1 MNRTIV
7 VGDVHGCYFEL
18 RALLDEIGLRPSDRL
33 IFVGDLVAKG
43 PANREV
49 LDFIRQR
56 RNSQSVLGNNEWL
69 LLGFFHG
76 RAVDLKP
83 AHLRVIAEMGAGLSS
98 YMEWISGFP
107 RYIDLDDFLVVHAG
121 VRPGVPM
128 EKQTIEDLTR
138 LRTLGG
144 GGDGTPWFEK
154 YRGAK
159 AVVFGHRVFDAP
171 LLKEKAM
178 GIETG
183 CVFRRSPTGVVL

>member
-1 MNRTIV
+1 
-7 VGDVHGCYFEL
+7 
-18 RALLDEIGLRPSDRL
+18 
-33 IFVGDLVAKG
+33 
-43 PANREV
+43 
-49 LDFIRQR
+49 
-56 RNSQSVLGNNEWL
+56 
-69 LLGFFHG
+69 
-76 RAVDLKP
+76 
-83 AHLRVIAEMGAGLSS
+83 
-98 YMEWISGFP
+98 MEWISGFP

-144 GGDGTPWFEK
+144 GGGGTPWFEK

-178 GIETG
+178 GIDTG
-183 CVFRRSPTGVVL
+183 CVFGRSLTGVVLPDRRLVSIPALKAYANKEEPAIGREHENVR